1 MRPKTEFYLI
11 ALAGIIFV
19 LLPGA
24 MADGYIPT
32 KTTVYFE
39 QDEKPFDGQ
48 VSFSVSCYGY
58 VCHDAACSP
67 EPGYSER
74 DSHNA
79 EVVFSYSASCPGYGC
94 AIYEP
99 FYVNHRHIAWCD
111 MTGTA
116 NGTPFS
122 LPNVS
127 ASPIPDCTYRRQ
139 YDAVMNN
146 TYYRY
151 PPEYQNCIDNTKKN
165 RTEVC
170 SRYLIPSTWSAI
182 ENTSGV
188 SWVADNGTYW
198 IRTPEYLSCL
208 ARIDRESLDCKSEY
222 SLEPVDPA
230 SFETDPAGHAIGNFC
245 NLRVA
250 LSPYPSPVAQMPA
263 PPTKSNKSALNETTP
278 GSHLTQVPAG
288 RFLIDEISCW
298 FAGLSGGGC
307 H

>member
-1 MRPKTEFYLI
+1 
-11 ALAGIIFV
+11 
-19 LLPGA
+19 

-116 NGTPFS
+116 NGTPFFPPKRIGKSHPGLYVPPPVRCRNEQHVLPVPARNTRTASIMQRRTGLKYAAGILFHRHGVRSKTRPVSRGLQTTARTGSVHRNTYPALPGSIGKAWTANQNIPWSQWILLRLRPIPRGTRSGISVTSGLPCLRIHLLWRRCRHPRQNPIS
-122 LPNVS
+122 LP
-127 ASPIPDCTYRRQ
+127 
-139 YDAVMNN
+139 
-146 TYYRY
+146 
-151 PPEYQNCIDNTKKN
+151 
-165 RTEVC
+165 
-170 SRYLIPSTWSAI
+170 
-182 ENTSGV
+182 
-188 SWVADNGTYW
+188 
-198 IRTPEYLSCL
+198 
-208 ARIDRESLDCKSEY
+208 
-222 SLEPVDPA
+222 
-230 SFETDPAGHAIGNFC
+230 
-245 NLRVA
+245 
-250 LSPYPSPVAQMPA
+250 
-263 PPTKSNKSALNETTP
+263 
-278 GSHLTQVPAG
+278 
-288 RFLIDEISCW
+288 
-298 FAGLSGGGC
+298 
-307 H
+307 